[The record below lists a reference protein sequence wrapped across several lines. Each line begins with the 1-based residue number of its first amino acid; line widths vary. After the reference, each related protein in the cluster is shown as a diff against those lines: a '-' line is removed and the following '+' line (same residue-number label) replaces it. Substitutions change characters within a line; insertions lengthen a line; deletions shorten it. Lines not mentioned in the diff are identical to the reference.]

1 MKSVFVVQHLHRLPS
16 GEDSVM
22 FIGVYRTEHGARVTC
37 WSIFEPSI
45 TLWDDGFSGIE
56 ERHEEEPIQRRTDGQ
71 DQNGSNESFN
81 GKFRDECLSMQW
93 FKNRIDAKILIENF
107 RRECNEI
114 RPHSSLGQLKRLPLD
129 KLKIDRSFVA
139 DLPHDRY
146 DLAISSGIVGIGKA
160 LNLPVVAEGVE
171 TAEQLRALRAAGCSW
186 IQGYLVAKPLA
197 AADYAEFARRPHELP
212 A

>member
-1 MKSVFVVQHLHRLPS
+1 VLEETGLDPRYLELELTESAVMRDAERALGALRALHEVGVRLS
-16 GEDSVM
+16 
-22 FIGVYRTEHGARVTC
+22 
-37 WSIFEPSI
+37 
-45 TLWDDGFSGIE
+45 LDDFGTGY
-56 ERHEEEPIQRRTDGQ
+56 
-71 DQNGSNESFN
+71 
-81 GKFRDECLSMQW
+81 
-93 FKNRIDAKILIENF
+93 
-107 RRECNEI
+107 
-114 RPHSSLGQLKRLPLD
+114 SSLGQLKRLPLD

-160 LNLPVVAEGVE
+160 LNLAVVAEGVE
-171 TAEQLRALRAAGCSW
+171 TAEQLRALRAAGCSG